1 MRILNIRIY
10 KTFKPILHCK
20 DGLKTFLP
28 LLKKASDFVGTV
40 GDRGKSY
47 SDKLYKLKK
56 INLNIC
62 HFRGQGVVNTYFLK
76 DSANL
81 LVRVLRCCV
90 AVFFL
95 VSLKR

>member
-47 SDKLYKLKK
+47 SDKLYKQKK
-56 INLNIC
+56 NLNIC
-62 HFRGQGVVNTYFLK
+62 HFLGQGVVNTYFLK